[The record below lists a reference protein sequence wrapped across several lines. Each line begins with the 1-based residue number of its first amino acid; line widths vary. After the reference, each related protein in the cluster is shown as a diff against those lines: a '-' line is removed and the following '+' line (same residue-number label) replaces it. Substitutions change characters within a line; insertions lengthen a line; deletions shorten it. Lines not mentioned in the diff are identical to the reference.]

1 MNTTSQIASEH
12 AGLLNVTDVKPLS
25 DQDKQCFIELKEV
38 LKRHGALQRFGVTLL
53 HTHFP
58 IYEGEVL
65 VEECDE
71 QNRTLTLKPVKH
83 STLRDESL
91 LQTNWRLDTEDSV
104 QACQGYCVMTKDGH
118 GGPAHRTI

>member
-1 MNTTSQIASEH
+1 MSTTTQISKAH
-12 AGLLNVTDVKPLS
+12 AGLLNVTDVEPLS
-25 DQDKQCFIELKEV
+25 DQDKQCFKELREV
-38 LKRHGALQRFGVTLL
+38 LNRHGAIQRFGVTLL

-71 QNRTLTLKPVKH
+71 ENRSLTLRPVKH
-83 STLRDESL
+83 SALKEETL
-91 LQTNWRLDTEDSV
+91 LQTTWRLDTEDSV
-104 QACQGYCVMTKDGH
+104 QGCQGYCVMTSQGH